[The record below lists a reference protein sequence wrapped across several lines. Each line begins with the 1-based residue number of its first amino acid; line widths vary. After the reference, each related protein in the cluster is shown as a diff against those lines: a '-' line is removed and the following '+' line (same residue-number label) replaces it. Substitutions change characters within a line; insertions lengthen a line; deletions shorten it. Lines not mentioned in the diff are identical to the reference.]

1 MTAMKKL
8 ARAGTMIAFAPLMWL
23 PLWIANAQ
31 SVPQT
36 VSAEAKRSTQ
46 EQTLGNQ
53 DLIQPKELAAILQ
66 TAKEKP
72 LVFQVGFHVLYQQ
85 AHIPG
90 SEYVNPAS
98 SVRGLQEL
106 RNRVQAIPRDKA
118 IVLYCGC
125 CPWSRC
131 PNVKPAFA
139 ALRSMGFKQVKV
151 LYIADN
157 FGVDWV
163 DKGYPVT
170 KGE

>member
-1 MTAMKKL
+1 MTAMRKL
-8 ARAGTMIAFAPLMWL
+8 AQTGAMIAFVSVLLL
-23 PLWIANAQ
+23 PQWIAEAQ
-31 SVPQT
+31 SSPRVVPLD
-36 VSAEAKRSTQ
+36 AKRGTE

-72 LVFQVGFHVLYQQ
+72 LIFQVGFRVLYQQ

-90 SEYVNPAS
+90 SEYVGAGSSAS
-98 SVRGLQEL
+98 GLQAL
-106 RNRVQAIPRDKA
+106 RTRMQQVPRDKFV
-118 IVLYCGC
+118 VLYCGC
-125 CPWSRC
+125 CPWSHC

-139 ALRSMGFKQVKV
+139 TLRSMGFKQVKV
-151 LYIADN
+151 LYIAAN
-157 FGVDWV
+157 FGTDWV

>member
-1 MTAMKKL
+1 MKKL
-8 ARAGTMIAFAPLMWL
+8 AQAGAMIAFVSVLLL
-23 PLWIANAQ
+23 PRCIAEAQ
-31 SVPQT
+31 SVPQKLP
-36 VSAEAKRSTQ
+36 SEAKRSTE
-46 EQTLGNQ
+46 EQTLGNR
-53 DLIQPKELAAILQ
+53 DLIQPKELAAVLQ

-72 LVFQVGFHVLYQQ
+72 LIFQVGFRVLYQQ

-90 SEYVNPAS
+90 SEYVGAAS
-98 SVRGLQEL
+98 SARGLQEL
-106 RNRVQAIPRDKA
+106 RNRVRAIPRDKF

-139 ALRSMGFKQVKV
+139 ALRSMGFKQVRV

-157 FGVDWV
+157 FGTDWV